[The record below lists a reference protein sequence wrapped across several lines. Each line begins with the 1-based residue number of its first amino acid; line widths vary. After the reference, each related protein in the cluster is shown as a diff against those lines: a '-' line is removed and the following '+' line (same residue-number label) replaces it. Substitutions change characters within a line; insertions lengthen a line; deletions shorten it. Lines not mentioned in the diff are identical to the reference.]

1 MKACGLIQYLN
12 LFGIAIG
19 YTIAASISM
28 MSVWQLSDYKLLCH
42 FRLNSS

>member
-1 MKACGLIQYLN
+1 MYYNESAGGFKVKICGVIQYLN

-28 MSVWQLSDYKLLCH
+28 M
-42 FRLNSS
+42 